1 MEIIHASFLGF
12 CMGVKKAM
20 EKAEQALDTYS
31 NRQVYSLGP
40 LIHNSVAMKSLEE
53 KGLKVLPSEN
63 PETLDSFDG
72 KNSVV
77 IIRAHGVSPIVKEK
91 LNKSG
96 AIVID
101 ATCPKVLFNQKKAAD
116 FAGKGFDII
125 IAGDKKH
132 GEVAGIQGVA
142 ESEKDSRLVEIVENP
157 LQAESLCLENENC
170 VILSQTTFSPL
181 EYEKIVET
189 VREKK
194 PGVLVLNTIC
204 SATEERQNALHEL
217 CKKCDVVLV
226 IGGKNSANT
235 KRLYHLANSH
245 CFQDGFRV
253 KKVFHFE
260 GELKD
265 KDEFCEV
272 KQAIA
277 EIGVDCVVGI
287 TAGASTPQSS
297 ISFFDEILN
306 ELS

>member
-72 KNSVV
+72 KDSVV

-132 GEVAGIQGVA
+132 GEVAGI
-142 ESEKDSRLVEIVENP
+142 
-157 LQAESLCLENENC
+157 
-170 VILSQTTFSPL
+170 
-181 EYEKIVET
+181 
-189 VREKK
+189 
-194 PGVLVLNTIC
+194 
-204 SATEERQNALHEL
+204 H
-217 CKKCDVVLV
+217 
-226 IGGKNSANT
+226 
-235 KRLYHLANSH
+235 
-245 CFQDGFRV
+245 
-253 KKVFHFE
+253 
-260 GELKD
+260 
-265 KDEFCEV
+265 
-272 KQAIA
+272 
-277 EIGVDCVVGI
+277 
-287 TAGASTPQSS
+287 
-297 ISFFDEILN
+297 
-306 ELS
+306 

>member
-20 EKAEQALDTYS
+20 EKAEQALNTYS
-31 NRQVYSLGP
+31 DKQIYSLGP
-40 LIHNSVAMKSLEE
+40 LIHNSVAMKSLEQ
-53 KGLKVLPSEN
+53 KGLRVLDADN
-63 PETLDSFDG
+63 LDSFDG

-77 IIRAHGVSPIVKEK
+77 IIRAHGVSPDVKNK
-91 LNKSG
+91 LNESG
-96 AIVID
+96 AVVID

-125 IAGDKKH
+125 IAGDKRH

-142 ESEKDSRLVEIVENP
+142 ESEANSRLVEIVENP
-157 LQAESLCLENENC
+157 SQAEELHLENENC

-181 EYEKIVET
+181 EYEKIVEK
-189 VREKK
+189 VREKNSSAI
-194 PGVLVLNTIC
+194 VLNTIC

-217 CKKCDVVLV
+217 CKICDVVLV

-235 KRLYHLANSH
+235 KRLYQLANAH
-245 CFQDGFRV
+245 CFQEDFTV

-260 GELKD
+260 GELE
-265 KDEFCEV
+265 DESEFQSV
-272 KQAIA
+272 QD
-277 EIGVDCVVGI
+277 EIIKIGKNCKVGI

-297 ISFFDEILN
+297 IEFFDEILGKIDQK
-306 ELS
+306 